1 MNKVK
6 GIVILGLVLMI
17 ATILVSVAAQEEDA
31 KDLFEGTVA
40 APEFPAD
47 LDWLNVDAPL
57 TMDGLKGK
65 IVLFD
70 FWTYGCINC
79 IHMIPILEQLEE
91 KYANELVVIGVHSA
105 KFENEGETENIRQI
119 VQRYDLQHPVINDS
133 DFRVWGTY
141 GIRAW
146 PSFAIVDP
154 RGFVVAIQSGEVPFD
169 AFDRYLS
176 GMIEYYDTQYP
187 ETIDRTPLALAL
199 EGAGNPG
206 TPLLF
211 PGSLLADAENNRLF
225 ITDTN
230 HHRIVIADLTTYEV
244 LEVIGAGKRGFDD
257 GDYATATFN
266 KPQGLELY
274 DNILYVAD
282 VNNHVIRI
290 VDLAEKTVN
299 TIAGT
304 GTMGTRIFPPGTT
317 GNARDID
324 LRSPWAV
331 AKGGENLLYI
341 AMAGTHQIW
350 RLHLETGDISV
361 AVGNGREAQFNDTLA
376 QSELAQPSGLYYVEG
391 LLYFADSE
399 SSTIRVADFI
409 KNQVR
414 VVSGTTNNDL
424 FDFGDIDG
432 ALGVNRLQH
441 ALGVVADEQGTI
453 YIADT
458 YNSKIKIV
466 DPATQETKTLFG
478 LGGEGGFRDGDAATA
493 QFDEPGGLDYANG
506 KLYVADTNNHALRVI
521 DLEQGIVSTIVF
533 PNPQALKIETNAVT
547 IVGGNAALGEV
558 LTLDAQTVAIGAGEI
573 ALTISLPEDYKLNTL
588 TDSYVKINSLDAP
601 FEFAQE
607 TFKLTDLSTQIPVS
621 FGVVEG
627 TLSFTVTLFYCEAK
641 DEKFCLIDEFTVN
654 LPVIV
659 AEDSDNTILSVERN
673 VVPPQLGG

>member
-1 MNKVK
+1 MNKLK
-6 GIVILGLVLMI
+6 GVVVLGLVLVI
-17 ATILVSVAAQEEDA
+17 AVILVSVAAQEGNP
-31 KDLFEGTVA
+31 KDLFEGTA
-40 APEFPAD
+40 PAPEFPAD

-57 TMDGLKGK
+57 TLDGLKGK

-79 IHMIPILEQLEE
+79 IHMLPILEQLEE

-105 KFENEGETENIRQI
+105 KFKNEGETENIRQI
-119 VQRYDLQHPVINDS
+119 VQRYDVHHPVINDS
-133 DFRVWGTY
+133 DFRVWEMY
-141 GIRAW
+141 RIRAW
-146 PSFAIVDP
+146 PSFVVVDP
-154 RGFVVAIQSGEVPFD
+154 RGFVVAVQAGEVPFD
-169 AFDRYLS
+169 AFDRYIS
-176 GMIEYYDTQYP
+176 GMIDYYDTQYP

-211 PGSLLADAENNRLF
+211 PGSVLADAENNRLF

-244 LEVIGAGKRGFDD
+244 LEVIGSGTRGLDN

-274 DNILYVAD
+274 DNKLYVAD
-282 VNNHVIRI
+282 VNNHVIRMI
-290 VDLAEKTVN
+290 DLAEKTVS

-304 GTMGTRIFPPGTT
+304 GIMGTRIFPTGTT
-317 GNARDID
+317 GNALEID

-376 QSELAQPSGLYYVEG
+376 QSELAQPSGMYYIDG

-399 SSTIRVADFI
+399 SSTIRVADFT
-409 KNQVR
+409 KNQVS

-424 FDFGDIDG
+424 FDYGDIDG

-441 ALGVVADEQGTI
+441 ALGVVGDENGNL

-466 DPATQETKTLFG
+466 DPATQAATTLFG
-478 LGGEGGFRDGDAATA
+478 LGGAGGFRDGDAATA

-506 KLYVADTNNHALRVI
+506 KLYVADTNNHAIRMI
-521 DLEQGIVSTIVF
+521 DLATGTVSTLVF

-547 IVGGNAALGEV
+547 IVGGNAAMGEV
-558 LTLDAQTVAIGAGEI
+558 LALDAQTTAVGEGEI
-573 ALTISLPEDYKLNTL
+573 ALTINLPEDYKLNPL
-588 TDSYVKINSLDAP
+588 TDSYIEINSLDDP
-601 FEFAQE
+601 FEFDQD
-607 TFKLTDLSTQIPVS
+607 TFTLTELSAQIPVI
-621 FGVVEG
+621 FLAGEG
-627 TLSFTVTLFYCEAK
+627 TLDFTVTLFYCEAK

-654 LPVIV
+654 VPVIV
-659 AEDSDNTILSVERN
+659 AADSQTTTITVERN
-673 VVPPQLGG
+673 VTPPQIEN